1 MGQEKFT
8 CFLDPFKVLL
18 QEERMDPNTIQSHF
32 ISLKNNA
39 KASLRLKT
47 FWDVQKWIDE
57 SKI

>member
-1 MGQEKFT
+1 MGQEEFT

-47 FWDVQKWIDE
+47 F
-57 SKI
+57 